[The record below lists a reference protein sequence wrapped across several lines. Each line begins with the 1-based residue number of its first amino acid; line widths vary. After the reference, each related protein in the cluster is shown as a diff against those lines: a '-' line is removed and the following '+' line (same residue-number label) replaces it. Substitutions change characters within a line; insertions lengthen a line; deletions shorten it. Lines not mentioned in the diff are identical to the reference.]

1 MTDISNVTGDRKHPY
16 YDEPI
21 VLTSKHNKLTL
32 IQPAFRDIAGLT
44 VVEQHLDTDLLGTFS
59 GEVERTFPP
68 LETAIR
74 KAELGLIKTGAQLG
88 LASEGSIGPDPL
100 TPFAIS
106 NIEHMVLVDKVRG
119 IVISEAFRSLEIV
132 KISEVV
138 APGEDLE
145 KLMSL
150 AGFPEQKLIAMP
162 NQVDFQGRSNP
173 IKSISTRESLLEAI
187 AECGVQSKDGKA
199 RIEPD
204 YRAHNSPSRAKNI
217 TKVAE
222 RLATRVSRL
231 CPTCNC
237 PGWGKVGYNY
247 GLSCEACDTHDP
259 TSVRQEVLGCA
270 NCDHKL
276 AGVILATS
284 LSPARCQQCNP

>member
-1 MTDISNVTGDRKHPY
+1 MKNSSNDTGDRNHPY
-16 YDEPI
+16 HHHPI
-21 VLTSKHNKLTL
+21 VLTSKHKKLTL
-32 IQPAFRDIAGLT
+32 IQPFFQDIAGLT
-44 VVEQHLDTDLLGTFS
+44 VVEEDLDTDLLGTFS
-59 GEVERTFPP
+59 GEVERTSPP

-74 KAELGLIKTGAQLG
+74 KAELGIIKTGAQLG

-100 TPFAIS
+100 IPLAIS

-119 IVISEAFRSLEIV
+119 IVISESFRSFEIV
-132 KISEVV
+132 KVSEVV
-138 APGEDLE
+138 APGENLE
-145 KLMSL
+145 KLMFL
-150 AGFPEQKLIAMP
+150 AGFPEQKLIAKP
-162 NQVDFQGRSNP
+162 NQVDSRGRPNP
-173 IKSISTRESLLEAI
+173 IKAISTRESLLDAI
-187 AECGVQSKDGKA
+187 VKCGMQSKDGKA

-222 RLATRVSRL
+222 MLATRVSRL
-231 CPTCNC
+231 CPACNC

-247 GLSCEACDTHDP
+247 GLSCEACDTQDS
-259 TSVRQEVLGCA
+259 TAVRQEVLGCA
-270 NCDHKL
+270 SCDQKL

>member
-1 MTDISNVTGDRKHPY
+1 VTDISNVTGDRKHPY
-16 YDEPI
+16 YGEPI

-88 LASEGSIGPDPL
+88 LASEGSIGSDPL
-100 TPFAIS
+100 IPFAIS
-106 NIEHMVLVDKVRG
+106 NIEHLVLVDKVRG

-132 KISEVV
+132 KVSEAV

-145 KLMSL
+145 QLLLS
-150 AGFPEQKLIAMP
+150 AGFPEQKLIAKP
-162 NQVDFQGRSNP
+162 NQVDGEGSLNP
-173 IKSISTRESLLEAI
+173 IKAISTRESLLDAI
-187 AECGVQSKDGKA
+187 AECAKQSKDGKA

-217 TKVAE
+217 IKVAE
-222 RLATRVSRL
+222 MLATRILKL

-237 PGWGKVGYNY
+237 PGWGKVGYDY
-247 GLSCEACDTHDP
+247 GLSCQACDTHDS
-259 TSVRQEVLGCA
+259 TAVRQEVLGCA
-270 NCDHKL
+270 SCDQKL
-276 AGVILATS
+276 AGVVLATN
-284 LSPARCQQCNP
+284 LRAANCQQCNP